1 MMIGASELPNR
12 DVKILRFLSDGSNCF
27 YLLGSLYACKI
38 HEPQH
43 FNPSNRIGSDGN
55 MTGKTHGVIL
65 ISPWFPRCSGL
76 VHWRHGWIQSPS
88 NSNRHVGSLPAT
100 SLPRETYGPKKIGL
114 FPFSGFNHFD
124 PHKKIAQMDSQ
135 RVCIS
140 GSIPFLLLKKCQYL
154 KCFLWAI
161 SEIIQMG
168 VALAQTRA
176 NQADHWK
183 LLVAPHPGAGV
194 PFSPCRA
201 CVPGHKAWLLLD
213 VADIY
218 CDVTT
223 YGYLWRWFN
232 IQKSCI
238 LTIQSGSWLNTSH
251 RTSVF
256 PTSHITS
263 VILWW
268 GWLGFGRYHL
278 PKGRFRQV
286 CNPSGSLPRLVITW
300 KWTSCAP
307 WSKDMWYGHPS
318 QNWNPHIIN
327 CGM

>member
-38 HEPQH
+38 HELQH

-76 VHWRHGWIQSPS
+76 VHWRHSWIQSPS

-161 SEIIQMG
+161 SEIIQNG
-168 VALAQTRA
+168 
-176 NQADHWK
+176 
-183 LLVAPHPGAGV
+183 
-194 PFSPCRA
+194 
-201 CVPGHKAWLLLD
+201 
-213 VADIY
+213 
-218 CDVTT
+218 
-223 YGYLWRWFN
+223 
-232 IQKSCI
+232 
-238 LTIQSGSWLNTSH
+238 GSVGSNPS
-251 RTSVF
+251 
-256 PTSHITS
+256 
-263 VILWW
+263 
-268 GWLGFGRYHL
+268 
-278 PKGRFRQV
+278 Q
-286 CNPSGSLPRLVITW
+286 PSGSLEIVSGTSSRCWGSFLSLSRLRSWTQSMAVAGCCWYLLWCNHLWIPMEVIQHPEILHFNHP
-300 KWTSCAP
+300 KWLMIEYVT
-307 WSKDMWYGHPS
+307 
-318 QNWNPHIIN
+318 
-327 CGM
+327 